1 MGIHW
6 TCCNC
11 EQQVEDHQY
20 DADERMCFD
29 CLDAGYYQTEIQK
42 LGYESNVIV
51 TPALEYKPQLY
62 MMAWHKYCME
72 SPIFRMFVKLG
83 WRK

>member
-6 TCCNC
+6 TCCQC

-20 DADERMCFD
+20 ELDERMCYD
-29 CLDAGYYQTEIQK
+29 CLDAGNYHEPTKHDKVSSGNNE
-42 LGYESNVIV
+42 
-51 TPALEYKPQLY
+51 KPQLIL
-62 MMAWHKYCME
+62 MAWHKYCME

>member
-6 TCCNC
+6 TCCIC

-29 CLDAGYYQTEIQK
+29 CLDAGYYPTEHDKKEIMIK
-42 LGYESNVIV
+42 KEKS
-51 TPALEYKPQLY
+51 QLIL
-62 MMAWHKYCME
+62 MAWRNYCME

>member
-6 TCCNC
+6 TCCIC
-11 EQQVEDHQY
+11 EQQVDDHQY
-20 DADERMCFD
+20 DTDERMCFD
-29 CLDAGYYQTEIQK
+29 CLDAGYYPTE
-42 LGYESNVIV
+42 
-51 TPALEYKPQLY
+51 PASKYWDIKPQLY
-62 MMAWHKYCME
+62 MIAWRKYCME